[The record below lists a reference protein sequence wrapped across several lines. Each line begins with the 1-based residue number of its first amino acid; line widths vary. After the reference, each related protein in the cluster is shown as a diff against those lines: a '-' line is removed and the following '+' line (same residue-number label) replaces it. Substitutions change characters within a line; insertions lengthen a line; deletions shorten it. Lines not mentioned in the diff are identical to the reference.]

1 MLIFFFFFL
10 KAVQHVPAWAAVGR
24 CGSQLPGAPVGWLLG
39 GVCCKESQ
47 DELAVHPAEAAYPVA
62 VHAPRC
68 KARVPWQGVRS
79 VAGTTVH

>member
-1 MLIFFFFFL
+1 
-10 KAVQHVPAWAAVGR
+10 
-24 CGSQLPGAPVGWLLG
+24 VGWLLG

-47 DELAVHPAEAAYPVA
+47 EELAVHPAEAAYPVA
-62 VHAPRC
+62 VHAPHC